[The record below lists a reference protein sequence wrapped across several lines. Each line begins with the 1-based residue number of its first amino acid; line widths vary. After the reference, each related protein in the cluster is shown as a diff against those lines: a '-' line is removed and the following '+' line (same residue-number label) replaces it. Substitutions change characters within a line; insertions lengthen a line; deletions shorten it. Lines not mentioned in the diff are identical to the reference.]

1 LEVRLANLADVPHWM
16 DLVEKVKDSF
26 LGLIMAEYEQILRGK
41 ILENLAIVACDGET
55 LVGNL
60 LYSIE
65 EKELEFLAVSPDFR
79 KQGAAT
85 AMIQKMFSSFKPN
98 DQVTVV
104 TYREGD
110 AQGYAARKL
119 YEGLG
124 FKAGDL
130 ITMFEYPCQKF
141 TVIVDEAK

>member
-1 LEVRLANLADVPHWM
+1 M
-16 DLVEKVKDSF
+16 EKVKDSF
-26 LGLIMAEYEQILRGK
+26 PGLIMAEYEQILRIK
-41 ILENLAIVACDGET
+41 ILGNQAIVACEGET

-60 LYSIE
+60 LFSIE

-79 KQGAAT
+79 KHGVAT
-85 AMIQKMFSSFKPN
+85 AMIRKMFSSFKQN

-119 YEGLG
+119 YESLG
-124 FKAGDL
+124 FRAGDL

-141 TVIVDEAK
+141 TYKMEEVK